1 MRAPVSN
8 AVCFVYQSFL
18 DECALAA
25 NKDPLDFRLELLA
38 NGKEPPKAEPGR
50 PQQFSPKRMSDVLK
64 EVAKRSGW
72 ANRKSLPKG
81 TGMGIAFYFS
91 HQGHFAHVAK
101 VKVENNGNFRVQK
114 IWVVGDVGS
123 HIINP
128 INAEN
133 QVMGGALDGLN
144 ALYQQITFENGKTK
158 QSNFYDMPLI
168 RMPQAAQ
175 VDVHFLITDNS
186 PTGLGEPA
194 LPPVPPA
201 VTNAIFAATGKRAR
215 SLPVNPKDFA
225 WT

>member
-1 MRAPVSN
+1 V
-8 AVCFVYQSFL
+8 FQSFL
-18 DECALAA
+18 DELASA
-25 NKDPLDFRLELLA
+25 AGKDPLDFRLELLA
-38 NGKEPPKAEPGR
+38 SFTPQAPGAGGR
-50 PQQFSPKRMSDVLK
+50 AQFSPKRMSDVLK
-64 EVAKRSGW
+64 LVAERSGW
-72 ANRKSLPKG
+72 AKRKSLPKG
-81 TGMGIAFYFS
+81 TGMGIAFYYS
-91 HQGHFAHVAK
+91 HAGHFAHVAK
-101 VKVENNGNFRVQK
+101 VKVEPSGQFRVQK

-123 HIINP
+123 HIVNP

-133 QVMGGALDGLN
+133 QVQGGVLDGLN
-144 ALYQQITFENGKTK
+144 SLYQEITFDKGRTK

-175 VDVHFLITDNS
+175 VDVHFHLTDNS
-186 PTGLGEPA
+186 PTGLGEPS